1 MSCQLRFCLSNSDQI
16 NPSPTHN
23 HDAIDTTKRNSA
35 CHRLIREPSAFCT
48 RTPHTC
54 MPRVCPEWVQNLAK
68 KPNSTKNK
76 IVDSN
81 GSPSSVPDSVRVRIL
96 ASPTNAIHTSL

>member
-1 MSCQLRFCLSNSDQI
+1 MSCQLRLRLSTSDQI

-48 RTPHTC
+48 RTPHTVHAQGLPG
-54 MPRVCPEWVQNLAK
+54 MGPELGEKTEQHEQQNRRQQRVAVQRA
-68 KPNSTKNK
+68 
-76 IVDSN
+76 
-81 GSPSSVPDSVRVRIL
+81 GFGQG
-96 ASPTNAIHTSL
+96 